1 MKKDKLIIGTYIL
14 TSMGLFVLAI
24 DMWICGGE
32 PFCRQGNSL
41 SSKIANATITITIPT
56 EDGSNW
62 SGPTNPDFDINFQGS
77 SQVFTIPSDGD
88 GGGDSDGH

>member
-41 SSKIANATITITIPT
+41 SSKIANATITITIPN
-56 EDGSNW
+56 DNASNW
-62 SGPTNPDFDINFQGS
+62 SGPTNPNFDINFQGT
-77 SQVFTIPSDGD
+77 SQTFVIPSDEAFGVNF
-88 GGGDSDGH
+88 DGH